1 MRLPPARATIAIAAI
16 TALAWAAAVAA
27 GQGERLA
34 MLAGFVPARVN
45 GGFDVAGAAPVWL
58 TPLSATLVHAGLW
71 HVGFNLFMI
80 VFCGR
85 LVEASVGPGG
95 VIVAYVVGAY
105 AACVAQYA
113 MAPHSPVPMIGAS
126 GAGSALI
133 GAYALLYSRRRA
145 QGWGPISGQA
155 VQVLWLAVAWIGLQ
169 VLLDLASSDVP
180 GMPQGALIAAPAHVG
195 GFLAGLALA
204 RPLLLFRYRKA

>member
-16 TALAWAAAVAA
+16 TALAWGAAVAA
-27 GQGERLA
+27 GQTDRIA
-34 MLAGFVPARVN
+34 MLAGFIPARV
-45 GGFDVAGAAPVWL
+45 GGLEVAGAAPVWL

-71 HVGFNLFMI
+71 HIGFNLLMI

-95 VIVAYVVGAY
+95 VIVAYVIGAY
-105 AACVAQYA
+105 VACAAQYA
-113 MAPHSPVPMIGAS
+113 VAPHSGVPMIGAS

-133 GAYALLYSRRRA
+133 GAYSLLYSNRRMN
-145 QGWGPISGQA
+145 GWGPFSGQFL
-155 VQVLWLAVAWIGLQ
+155 QILWLAAAWIGIQL
-169 VLLDLASSDVP
+169 LLDYASADVP
-180 GMPQGALIAAPAHVG
+180 GVPDGALIAAPAHVG

-204 RPLLLFRYRKA
+204 RPLLLFRYRDA

>member
-16 TALAWAAAVAA
+16 TALAWMAAVAA
-27 GQGERLA
+27 GQTDRIA
-34 MLAGFVPARVN
+34 MLAGFIPARI
-45 GGFDVAGAAPVWL
+45 GGLDVAGAAPVWL

-71 HVGFNLFMI
+71 HVGFNLLMI

-95 VIVAYVVGAY
+95 VIVAYIVGAY
-105 AACVAQYA
+105 VACAAQYA
-113 MAPHSPVPMIGAS
+113 VAPQSGIPMIGAS

-133 GAYALLYSRRRA
+133 GAYSLLYSNRRMN
-145 QGWGPISGQA
+145 GWGPFSGRFLQI
-155 VQVLWLAVAWIGLQ
+155 VWLAAAWIGIQL
-169 VLLDLASSDVP
+169 LLDYASGDAP
-180 GMPQGALIAAPAHVG
+180 GMPDGALIAAPAHIG

-204 RPLLLFRYRKA
+204 RPLLLFRYRDA

>member
-16 TALAWAAAVAA
+16 TALAWAAAVIA
-27 GQGERLA
+27 GQTDRIA
-34 MLAGFVPARVN
+34 MLAGFIPARV
-45 GGFDVAGAAPVWL
+45 GGFEVVGAAPVWL

-71 HVGFNLFMI
+71 HVGFNLLMI

-95 VIVAYVVGAY
+95 VVVAYLVGAY
-105 AACVAQYA
+105 VACAAQYA
-113 MAPHSPVPMIGAS
+113 VAPHSGVPMIGAS

-133 GAYALLYSRRRA
+133 GAYALLYSRRKLQR
-145 QGWGPISGQA
+145 WGPFSGQFL
-155 VQVLWLAVAWIGLQ
+155 QILWLAIAWIGIQL
-169 VLLDLASSDVP
+169 LLDFASGDVP
-180 GMPQGALIAAPAHVG
+180 GMPEGALIAAPAHVG

-204 RPLLLFRYRKA
+204 RPLLLFRYRDA

>member
-16 TALAWAAAVAA
+16 TALAWAAAMVA
-27 GQGERLA
+27 GQTDRIA
-34 MLAGFVPARVN
+34 MLAGFIPARID
-45 GGFDVAGAAPVWL
+45 GAFDVAGAAPVWL

-71 HVGFNLFMI
+71 HVGFNLLMI

-95 VIVAYVVGAY
+95 VAFIYLVGAY
-105 AACVAQYA
+105 VACAAQYA
-113 MAPHSPVPMIGAS
+113 VAPHSPITMIGAS

-133 GAYALLYSRRRA
+133 GAYSLLYSNRRMN
-145 QGWGPISGQA
+145 GWGPFSGQFL
-155 VQVLWLAVAWIGLQ
+155 QILWLAIAWIGIQL
-169 VLLDLASSDVP
+169 LLDFASGDVP
-180 GMPQGALIAAPAHVG
+180 GMPEGALIAAPAHVG

-204 RPLLLFRYRKA
+204 RPLLLFRYRDA

>member
-27 GQGERLA
+27 GQTDRIV
-34 MLAGFVPARVN
+34 MLAGFIPARVS
-45 GGFDVAGAAPVWL
+45 GALDVAGAAPVWL

-71 HVGFNLFMI
+71 HVGFNLLMI

-85 LVEASVGPGG
+85 LVEASIGPAG
-95 VIVAYVVGAY
+95 VVIAYVIGAY
-105 AACVAQYA
+105 VACAAQYA
-113 MAPHSPVPMIGAS
+113 VAPHSPIPMIGAS

-133 GAYALLYSRRRA
+133 GAYALLYSQRRMK
-145 QGWGPISGQA
+145 GWGPFSGQFIQI
-155 VQVLWLAVAWIGLQ
+155 VWLAVAWIGIQ
-169 VLLDLASSDVP
+169 LLVNFASGDAP
-180 GMPQGALIAAPAHVG
+180 GMPEGALIAAPAHIG

-204 RPLLLFRYRKA
+204 RPLLLFRYRGA